1 MCSAPRKEAIILDYV
16 DLGATRLGPT
26 SATDVTKIT
35 GLTGIP
41 SGIRGDLYDRPE
53 ADGSVEP
60 ANQYLTHR
68 TIVIEGE
75 VWGASVDAAWTAWN
89 TLEGVLFLAVQTQ
102 QTLKWRRAGGTLD
115 VQALV
120 RLADSQPPVLSA
132 DEQGPFIKYQVTLRA
147 DDPLVYDQVSQAAT
161 ATAPSTSA
169 TGMPLPM
176 VFPIPFGLAATGGTC
191 SVLNGGNAPSWPVI
205 TVTGPITNPV
215 LGNATT
221 ARYLYFDGLTL
232 AAGETLIVT
241 TAPNLRGAAQAGVSK
256 LGALR
261 FSDSVWPSATN
272 GVTETWQLY
281 TLAAGS
287 TNGGTT
293 MQVSWRNSYV
303 S

>member
-1 MCSAPRKEAIILDYV
+1 MLDYLT
-16 DLGATRLGPT
+16 LGASALAAT
-26 SATDVTKIT
+26 SATDVTKVT

-41 SGIRGDLYDRPE
+41 SGIRGDLFSRPE

-68 TIVIEGE
+68 TVVVEGE
-75 VWGASVDAAWTAWN
+75 AWGASVAAAWTAWN
-89 TLEGVLFLAVQTQ
+89 TLQGVFLLAVQTQ
-102 QTLKWRRAGGTLD
+102 QTLKWRIAGGTIDL
-115 VQALV
+115 QALV
-120 RLADSQPPVLSA
+120 RLADAQPPVLDA
-132 DEQGPFIKYQVTLRA
+132 NDQGPFIRYQITLRA

-169 TGMPLPM
+169 TGMPLPV
-176 VFPIPFGLAATGGTC
+176 VFPIPFGLSSTGGSC

-221 ARYLYFDGLTL
+221 ARYLYFDSLTL
-232 AAGETLIVT
+232 AAGETLLIT
-241 TAPNLRGAAQAGVSK
+241 TAPNLRAATQAGVSK
-256 LGALR
+256 LGSLR

-287 TNGGTT
+287 TTGATS
-293 MQVSWRNSYV
+293 MQVAWRNAYIS
-303 S
+303 